1 MTTEWNDFLARQGY
15 RGDGAGFGDPAGELA
30 AARDATVLMPLTDV
44 GLIRASGEDA
54 AGFLHNLLTNDVKG
68 ITADGARLAGLC
80 NAKGRLMATLLI
92 WRSGDDYLLL
102 LSADLLATVL
112 KKLSMYIL
120 RSKVKLADASAERL
134 LFGIAGPDAAAA
146 IAAELGGHEPGEAM
160 STAAFAGGQAIAL
173 GGARHVL
180 ALDPAAAP
188 AAWQKLARHARPAG
202 LAAWH
207 WLDIRAGLPR
217 VVAATTEAFIP
228 QMLNFEA
235 VGGVSFTKGCYPGQ
249 EVVARTQYLGK
260 IKRRMYRGRLAAP
273 AAAATPVYAPETGDQ
288 SCGALVEV
296 APSPDGGYECLA
308 VVQSTCAEA
317 GEIRVGN
324 LAGERLGLLPLPYPV
339 G

>member
-146 IAAELGGHEPGEAM
+146 IAA
-160 STAAFAGGQAIAL
+160 
-173 GGARHVL
+173 
-180 ALDPAAAP
+180 
-188 AAWQKLARHARPAG
+188 
-202 LAAWH
+202 WH